1 MLPAM
6 DERLRDLER
15 AARARPDDRAA
26 AWALVRA
33 LEQAGDRTGAW
44 RSLCALA
51 RAGDDAAWDALDRR
65 PAGLRRTPEVM
76 AEARWPREALP
87 ALGAALE
94 DALVLFDG
102 HHAAAL
108 DPRDLTTRWRV
119 SARSHRARPVA
130 LCGPV
135 VACVCRRLGKGP
147 ELKIVD
153 LASGAL
159 LGRASLGEAQDQELG
174 VLVTADRIVARAADP
189 LLLRE
194 RARVFDP
201 DGRPTD
207 VDHTIVLPRFADQ
220 AARGLL
226 FASDRVGGTFSAL
239 PLDGG
244 DAAWSGIGAIHG
256 DDRGLLVDRAAPG
269 GALELADLDLATGEA
284 RWSLRRDDREPW
296 PVTGDT
302 VLLASE
308 RSGLSLTALDRADG
322 AERWRQTAGSGRCSV
337 HDVVA
342 ARDVVYV
349 VAAFTADERRFEASV
364 LGFDL
369 ATGEPLLRHRLADEH
384 TAPRLALVALEQ
396 GVAVIASRRDGTT
409 VTRLA

>member
-1 MLPAM
+1 M

-65 PAGLRRTPEVM
+65 PAGLRRTPEVV

-102 HHAAAL
+102 HDVVAL
-108 DPRDLTTRWRV
+108 EPLDLAERWRV
-119 SARSHRARPVA
+119 RVRSPQPTPAA

-135 VACVCRRLGKGP
+135 VACVGRRLGRGP
-147 ELKIVD
+147 ELVVID
-153 LASGAL
+153 GAGGRVVGRSR
-159 LGRASLGEAQDQELG
+159 LGHRGAEDMGISA
-174 VLVTADRIVARAADP
+174 TADRLVARTRDGGGGSATAHVFDALEVEAPLAEDTVVLPASPGRGARGRLIIRFGQVLTARPLEGGDP
-189 LLLRE
+189 LWTANGSVLR
-194 RARVFDP
+194 
-201 DGRPTD
+201 
-207 VDHTIVLPRFADQ
+207 
-220 AARGLL
+220 
-226 FASDRVGGTFSAL
+226 
-239 PLDGG
+239 
-244 DAAWSGIGAIHG
+244 G
-256 DDRGLLVDRAAPG
+256 DDRGLLVARSGPAAPEDQ
-269 GALELADLDLATGEA
+269 AVELDLASGRPRWVRAREA
-284 RWSLRRDDREPW
+284 GAGAALLTREVAVLAVERD
-296 PVTGDT
+296 
-302 VLLASE
+302 
-308 RSGLSLTALDRADG
+308 GLSLVALDRADG
-322 AERWRQTAGSGRCSV
+322 AERWRQTVGSGRCSV

-384 TAPRLALVALEQ
+384 TAPRLALVALER